1 MTLTVLA
8 CGGFHL
14 MLELSWIA
22 RVHWDGRAVDMKFAY
37 DRAAALQ
44 LRAVGVVGALAQAQQ
59 PHQDILL
66 RILVRQERLPATV
79 RRVVTADQLHLV
91 GHSRTINV
99 ILCDKTD
106 NSLKYFRCLT

>member
-1 MTLTVLA
+1 
-8 CGGFHL
+8 
-14 MLELSWIA
+14 MLELGWIA
-22 RVHWDGRAVDMKFAY
+22 RVHWDGRAVDVKLAY
-37 DRAAALQ
+37 DRAATLE

-79 RRVVTADQLHLV
+79 RRVVTADQLYLV

-99 ILCDKTD
+99 ILGDKTD
-106 NSLKYFRCLT
+106 NSFRYFKMLNLNHHLNS